1 MRDIESIKIIKNFI
15 DKEDIVKFISYIN
28 LNIDKFKI
36 DPRSTGGNR
45 YSYKFGKDAVHSES
59 RHSLE
64 ELNDIADLVNKYT
77 KKSCLAA
84 QENFNDKNE
93 VFLSSFWLAKQCSGA
108 SVTYHKDT
116 DEDNNLQFKYSAVI
130 YLNTMLD
137 GQGKLDFPAL
147 NFKYSPEEGDL
158 VLFPSQGN
166 QFWHGVDLIS
176 EERYSIAI
184 WMTTDKMF
192 ELT

>member
-1 MRDIESIKIIKNFI
+1 MKDIDSIKIIKNFI
-15 DKEDIVKFISYIN
+15 DKKDILKFISYID
-28 LNIDKFKI
+28 LNINKFKI

-45 YSYKFGKDAVHSES
+45 YSYKFGNDAVHPES
-59 RHSLE
+59 RPNLE
-64 ELNDIADLVNKYT
+64 ELNEIIDMVKRYT
-77 KKSCLAA
+77 KKTCLTA
-84 QENFNDKNE
+84 QKNFNDQNE
-93 VFLSSFWLAKQCSGA
+93 VFLSSFWLAKQSPGA

-137 GQGKLDFPAL
+137 GQGKLNFPRL
-147 NFKYSPEEGDL
+147 NFKYSPQEGDL

-184 WMTTDKMF
+184 WMTTDKTF
-192 ELT
+192 ELI

>member
-1 MRDIESIKIIKNFI
+1 MNDINSIKIIKNFI
-15 DKEDIVKFISYIN
+15 DKKDIIKFISYIDSN
-28 LNIDKFKI
+28 LNKFKI

-45 YSYKFGKDAVHSES
+45 YSYKFGKDAVHPDS

-64 ELNDIADLVNKYT
+64 ELHEIIDLVNKYT

-84 QENFNDKNE
+84 QQNFNDMDQI
-93 VFLSSFWLAKQCSGA
+93 FLSSFWLAKQNPGA

-137 GQGKLDFPAL
+137 GQGKLNFPRL
-147 NFKYSPEEGDL
+147 NFQYSPKQGDL
-158 VLFPSQGN
+158 ILFPSQGN
-166 QFWHGVDLIS
+166 QFSHGVDKIS
-176 EERYSIAI
+176 QERYSIAI
-184 WMTTDKMF
+184 WMTKDKQF